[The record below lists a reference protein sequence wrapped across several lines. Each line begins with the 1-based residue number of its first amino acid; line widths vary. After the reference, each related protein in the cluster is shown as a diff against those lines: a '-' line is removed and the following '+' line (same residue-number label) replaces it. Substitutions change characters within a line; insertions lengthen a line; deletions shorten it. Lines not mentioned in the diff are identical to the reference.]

1 MVKAV
6 VNRFI
11 LTALGVVSFLG
22 AGCGVYTFNPA
33 GKSEIQA
40 IAVERF
46 DNRTAEY
53 DLADRMTDLVIDAF
67 ISDGTMKVV
76 SIDNADA
83 VLVGVLTRYD
93 RKPYKYL
100 EDEVVESYSVTMGFD
115 VVLKNPRDDS
125 EIWRETLIQEGVYS
139 VEAETEQD
147 GQGKAVERLVE
158 SIVNRTTKS
167 W

>member
-1 MVKAV
+1 MVKTV
-6 VNRFI
+6 VNRLV
-11 LTALGVVSFLG
+11 LTALSAISLLG

-33 GKSEIQA
+33 GKSAIQA

-53 DLADRMTDLVIDAF
+53 DLADQMTDLVIDAL

-93 RKPYKYL
+93 RKPYKYV
-100 EDEVVESYSVTMGFD
+100 EDDVVESYSVTMGFD
-115 VVLKNPRDDS
+115 VTLKNPRDDS
-125 EIWRETLIQEGVYS
+125 EIWRETMIQEGVYS
-139 VEAETEQD
+139 VESETEQD
-147 GQGKAVERLVE
+147 GQGKAIDRLVE
-158 SIVNRTTKS
+158 SIVNRTTKN

>member
-1 MVKAV
+1 MGA
-6 VNRFI
+6 I
-11 LTALGVVSFLG
+11 SLLG

-40 IAVERF
+40 IAIERF

-93 RKPYKYL
+93 RKPYKY
-100 EDEVVESYSVTMGFD
+100 DENDQVESYSVTMDFD
-115 VVLKNPRDDS
+115 VVLINPRDDS
-125 EIWRETLIQEGVYS
+125 EIWREKMIQEGVYS
-139 VEAETEQD
+139 VESETEQE
-147 GQGKAVERLVE
+147 GQEKAVDRLVE